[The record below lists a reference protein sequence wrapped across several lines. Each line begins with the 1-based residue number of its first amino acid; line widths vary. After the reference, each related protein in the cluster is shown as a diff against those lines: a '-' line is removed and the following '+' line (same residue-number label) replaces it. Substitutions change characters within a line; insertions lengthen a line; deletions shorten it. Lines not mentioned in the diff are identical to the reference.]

1 MFLGTFFSC
10 ITDLL
15 NKRYQFINQLN
26 DNIMFLID
34 FVAEEKESGC
44 TMSFWSFGYKGGF
57 KEK

>member
-1 MFLGTFFSC
+1 MFLGAFFLC
-10 ITDLL
+10 IVDLL

-34 FVAEEKESGC
+34 FVAEENESGC
-44 TMSFWSFGYKGGF
+44 TMSFWSFGNKGGF